1 MGFSTF
7 IHLMKNDKN
16 ARHRQL
22 VTANAA
28 CFCYSGILICTK
40 RSFSLKGI
48 VKGIRSLLY
57 IKKPQEHKFLRI
69 VIWRRSRDLN
79 TKGDALKYP
88 ECLILHAYLQKVYQN
103 DPNCMETIVVQLWY
117 KYE

>member
-1 MGFSTF
+1 M
-7 IHLMKNDKN
+7 
-16 ARHRQL
+16 
-22 VTANAA
+22 
-28 CFCYSGILICTK
+28 
-40 RSFSLKGI
+40 
-48 VKGIRSLLY
+48 
-57 IKKPQEHKFLRI
+57 
-69 VIWRRSRDLN
+69 N